1 MQFLDGGLSSR
12 VKCGWQTVI
21 PGAKNLQSDIPVPP
35 PKLTTVRMDLPA
47 GDDRYFRFGRAV
59 AGAQSVDSRGG
70 GLDLVRDAVRSVVR
84 DRGSC

>member
-1 MQFLDGGLSSR
+1 
-12 VKCGWQTVI
+12 
-21 PGAKNLQSDIPVPP
+21 
-35 PKLTTVRMDLPA
+35 
-47 GDDRYFRFGRAV
+47 V